1 VRVAAI
7 DIGTNSV
14 LLLVAELVGEKLV
27 ARRDESTIT
36 RLGQGVDSTGRLDA
50 AAVARTL
57 DCLRASAAHFRAQ
70 GVERVAAVA
79 TSVLRSATDGE
90 PFLDR
95 AAELLGARPRVI
107 SGREEAELTFEGA
120 LGGLGLCPGPVAV
133 VDLGGGSTEFI
144 VGDAAPDG
152 TAALA
157 AAVSLDVGAVRL
169 SERHLQHD
177 PPLAAEIAALRA
189 DACATLDE
197 APALD
202 GTMLVGVG
210 GTVTSLCA
218 LAHEVVPYDHARI
231 HGARLSR
238 EQIATLGAR
247 LGALPLAARARL
259 PALDPRRADVIVA
272 GALLLEEI
280 VRRAEAPHIEVS
292 DRGVRWGLAARLVH
306 GA

>member
-1 VRVAAI
+1 MRVAAI

-14 LLLVAELVGEKLV
+14 LLLVAELVAGRLE

-36 RLGQGVDSTGRLDA
+36 RLGQGVDATGLLDA
-50 AAVARTL
+50 QAVARTL
-57 DCLRASAAHFRAQ
+57 ACLGECADHLRAE
-70 GVERVAAVA
+70 GVARVGAVA
-79 TSVLRSATDGE
+79 TSALRSAADGE

-95 AAELLGARPRVI
+95 AAELIGARPRVI

-120 LGGLGLCPGPVAV
+120 LGGLELPAGPVAV
-133 VDLGGGSTEFI
+133 VDLGGGSTELI
-144 VGDAAPDG
+144 VGRAAPDG
-152 TAALA
+152 AAQIE
-157 AAVSLDVGAVRL
+157 AAVSLEVGSVRL
-169 SERHLQHD
+169 SERHLHHD
-177 PPLAAEIAALRA
+177 PPLAQELEALRRDARGALRA
-189 DACATLDE
+189 

-202 GTMLVGVG
+202 GTTLVGVG

-218 LAHEVVPYDHARI
+218 LAYEVVPYDHTRI

-238 EQIATLGAR
+238 EQVTSLGAR

-272 GALLLEEI
+272 GALLLEQI
-280 VRRAEAPHIEVS
+280 VCGARAPQLHVS
-292 DRGVRWGLAARLVH
+292 DRGVRWGLAARLVR